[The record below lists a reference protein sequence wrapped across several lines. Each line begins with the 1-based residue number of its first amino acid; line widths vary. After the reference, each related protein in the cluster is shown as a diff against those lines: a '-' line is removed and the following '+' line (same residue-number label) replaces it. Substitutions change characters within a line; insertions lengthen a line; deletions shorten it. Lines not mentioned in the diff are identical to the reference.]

1 VSSSTACRVKEAER
15 PTSGRLMGGRSGGR
29 VATRPAAERPGRCHT
44 WTTASARPHGVA
56 PRALLDEEQRRA
68 EIIAQTLQS
77 VDVAAP
83 FELSER
89 QLAGTQCALEARA
102 VRLEVDRPLTEV
114 EVHDMMVADDP
125 ASPRDPSASKQYG
138 VVAGDWRTSR
148 FASSRLA
155 DQPASG
161 VP

>member
-1 VSSSTACRVKEAER
+1 
-15 PTSGRLMGGRSGGR
+15 MGGRSGGR

-125 ASPRDPSASKQYG
+125 ASPRDPSASKQYRG
-138 VVAGDWRTSR
+138 RGR
-148 FASSRLA
+148 RLA
-155 DQPASG
+155 REPIRELARIIRQAASLG
-161 VP
+161 RHRES